1 MLLHA
6 GFEMIKTLFFD
17 VGYTLVN
24 EDAVWE
30 RRCKEQAETE
40 EAKRLGVSAEDIY
53 HEIEKVTIEG
63 LPQFR
68 TTIDRFKFSQMVP
81 YHSELETM
89 YEEVPQVL
97 ETLAQ
102 KYELGVI
109 ANQLDGLKERLES
122 FGILKYFKYVI
133 SSWDVKVMKPDI
145 RIFEHALKAA
155 GCQPQEAVMI
165 GDRIDNDTAPA
176 QSLGMKAVWIKQG
189 FGKLQAAL
197 AAKNPPDY
205 EVENLT
211 ELLMIF

>member
-1 MLLHA
+1 
-6 GFEMIKTLFFD
+6 MIKTLFFD

-24 EDAVWE
+24 ENAVWE

-40 EAKRLGVSAEDIY
+40 EAKKLGVTAQDIY
-53 HEIEKVTIEG
+53 HEIEKATIEG

-68 TTIDRFKFSQMVP
+68 TVIDRFNFSTMVP
-81 YHSELETM
+81 YHHELETM
-89 YEEVPQVL
+89 YEDAPQVL
-97 ETLAQ
+97 KALSE

-109 ANQLDGLKERLES
+109 ANQADGLRERLES
-122 FGILKYFKYVI
+122 FDILKYFKYVI

-145 RIFEHALKAA
+145 RIFEYALKTAN
-155 GCQPQEAVMI
+155 CKPQDAVMI

-189 FGKLQAAL
+189 FGKLQTAL
-197 AAKNPPDY
+197 AAKNPPNY

-211 ELLMIF
+211 ELLKIF

>member
-1 MLLHA
+1 M
-6 GFEMIKTLFFD
+6 KTIFFD

-24 EDAVWE
+24 EDAVCK

-53 HEIEKVTIEG
+53 HEIEKATIEG

-68 TTIDRFKFSQMVP
+68 TVIERFNFSTMVP
-81 YHSELETM
+81 YHHELETM
-89 YEEVPQVL
+89 YEEAPQVL
-97 ETLAQ
+97 EALSQ

-109 ANQLDGLKERLES
+109 ANQLDGLRERLES

-133 SSWDVKVMKPDI
+133 SSWDVQVMKPDI
-145 RIFEHALKAA
+145 RIFEYALKLAN
-155 GCQPQEAVMI
+155 CKPQDAVMI

-189 FGKLQAAL
+189 FGKLQTAL
-197 AAKNPPDY
+197 AKKNPPDY
-205 EVENLT
+205 EVNNLT
-211 ELLMIF
+211 ELLLIF

>member
-1 MLLHA
+1 
-6 GFEMIKTLFFD
+6 MIKTLFFD

-30 RRCKEQAETE
+30 RRCRDQAATD
-40 EAKRLGVSAEDIY
+40 EAKKLGVTAEDIY
-53 HEIEKVTIEG
+53 HEIEKATIEG

-68 TTIDRFKFSQMVP
+68 TVIERFNFSSMVP
-81 YHSELETM
+81 YHHELETM
-89 YEEVPQVL
+89 YEEAPQVL
-97 ETLAQ
+97 NALAQ

-109 ANQLDGLKERLES
+109 ANQADGLSERLES

-133 SSWDVKVMKPDI
+133 SSWDVKVLKPDI
-145 RIFEHALKAA
+145 RIFEHALKTT
-155 GCQPQEAVMI
+155 GYQPQEAVMI

-189 FGKLQAAL
+189 FGKLQSAL

-205 EVENLT
+205 EVDNLT
-211 ELLMIF
+211 ELLNILPAN

>member
-1 MLLHA
+1 
-6 GFEMIKTLFFD
+6 MIKTLFFD

-53 HEIEKVTIEG
+53 HEIEKATIEG

-68 TTIDRFKFSQMVP
+68 TVIDRFKFSQMVP

-97 ETLAQ
+97 ETLSQ
-102 KYELGVI
+102 KYELGII

-145 RIFEHALKAA
+145 RIFEYALKTAN
-155 GCQPQEAVMI
+155 CKPQDTVMI

-176 QSLGMKAVWIKQG
+176 QSLGMKGVWIKQG
-189 FGKLQAAL
+189 FGSLQTAL
-197 AAKNPPDY
+197 AAANPPDY
-205 EVENLT
+205 EVDNLI
-211 ELLMIF
+211 ELLRIF

>member
-1 MLLHA
+1 M
-6 GFEMIKTLFFD
+6 KTIFFD

-40 EAKRLGVSAEDIY
+40 EAKKLGVSAQDIF
-53 HEIEKVTIEG
+53 HEIEKATIEG

-68 TTIDRFKFSQMVP
+68 TVIDRFKFSQIVP
-81 YHSELETM
+81 YHHELETM
-89 YEEVPQVL
+89 YEEAPKVL
-97 ETLAQ
+97 KALSK

-109 ANQLDGLKERLES
+109 ANQLDGLRERLES

-133 SSWDVKVMKPDI
+133 SSWDLKVMKPDV
-145 RIFEHALKAA
+145 RIFEYALKIAN
-155 GCQPQEAVMI
+155 CKPQEAVMI

-189 FGKLQAAL
+189 FGKLQTTL
-197 AAKNPPDY
+197 AAENPPDY
-205 EVENLT
+205 KVDNLT
-211 ELLMIF
+211 ELLKIF

>member
-1 MLLHA
+1 
-6 GFEMIKTLFFD
+6 MIKTLFFD

-53 HEIEKVTIEG
+53 HEIEKATIEG

-68 TTIDRFKFSQMVP
+68 TVIDRFKFSQMVP

-122 FGILKYFKYVI
+122 FGILQYFKYVI

-145 RIFEHALKAA
+145 RIFEYALKAA
-155 GCQPQEAVMI
+155 NCKPQEAVMI

-189 FGKLQAAL
+189 FGKLQTVL
-197 AAKNPPDY
+197 AKKNPPDY

-211 ELLMIF
+211 GLLKIF

>member
-1 MLLHA
+1 
-6 GFEMIKTLFFD
+6 MIKTLFFD

-40 EAKRLGVSAEDIY
+40 EAKKLGVTAQDIY
-53 HEIEKVTIEG
+53 HEIEKATIEG
-63 LPQFR
+63 FPQFR
-68 TTIDRFKFSQMVP
+68 TAIDRFKFSQMVP
-81 YHSELETM
+81 YHPELETM
-89 YEEVPQVL
+89 YEEVTQVL
-97 ETLAQ
+97 ETLSQ
-102 KYELGVI
+102 KYELGII

-122 FGILKYFKYVI
+122 FGILQYFKYVI

-145 RIFEHALKAA
+145 RIFEHALKVAN
-155 GCQPQEAVMI
+155 CKPQDAIMI

-189 FGKLQAAL
+189 FGKLQTAL
-197 AAKNPPDY
+197 AAKNPPDH

-211 ELLMIF
+211 ELLKIF

>member
-1 MLLHA
+1 
-6 GFEMIKTLFFD
+6 MIKTLFFD

-30 RRCKEQAETE
+30 RRCKDQAATD
-40 EAKRLGVSAEDIY
+40 EAKKLGVTAEDIY

-68 TTIDRFKFSQMVP
+68 TVIERFNFSQMVP
-81 YHSELETM
+81 YHHELETM
-89 YEEVPQVL
+89 YEEAPQVL
-97 ETLAQ
+97 KTLSE

-109 ANQLDGLKERLES
+109 ANQADGLRERLES

-133 SSWDVKVMKPDI
+133 SSWDVKVLKPDI
-145 RIFEHALKAA
+145 RIFEHALKTAV
-155 GCQPQEAVMI
+155 CKPQEAVMI

-189 FGKLQAAL
+189 FGKLQTAL
-197 AAKNPPDY
+197 AAANPPDY

-211 ELLMIF
+211 ELSKIF

>member
-1 MLLHA
+1 
-6 GFEMIKTLFFD
+6 MIRTLFFD

-24 EDAVWE
+24 EDAVWK

-40 EAKRLGVSAEDIY
+40 EAKTLGVSAEDIY
-53 HEIEKVTIEG
+53 HEIEKASIEG

-68 TTIDRFKFSQMVP
+68 TVIERFNFSTMVP
-81 YHSELETM
+81 YHHELETM
-89 YEEVPQVL
+89 YEEVPKVL
-97 ETLAQ
+97 ETLSK

-122 FGILKYFKYVI
+122 FGILQYFKYII

-145 RIFEHALKAA
+145 RIFEHALKTA
-155 GCQPQEAVMI
+155 GCQPNEAVMI

-176 QSLGMKAVWIKQG
+176 QSLGRKGVWIKQG
-189 FGKLQAAL
+189 FGRLQTAL
-197 AAKNPPDY
+197 AAANPPDY

-211 ELLMIF
+211 ELLILF